1 MQKRQGWTIAR
12 KIYAGAALAFL
23 LALLSIYLVVEQK
36 VKPALIQERQAM
48 IQASQQ
54 DMLGLLG
61 AKLAQIQQLTASLAS
76 QSQLLPKDEA
86 LFKRLFP
93 VVIDNHGDATI
104 AGGGIWPEPDSFTPG
119 VARRSFFWGRDNGE
133 LKYLDDY
140 NDPQGSGYH
149 NESWYQ
155 VGRQGQAGQC
165 SWSEA
170 YTDPYSKTP
179 MITCTV
185 PMLSQGRFM
194 GVSTV
199 DMMLDGITA
208 LLQRYG
214 QSQGGYAFA
223 IDQSGQIIS
232 FPGDL
237 AKPAADG
244 SMVRLAQLTQ
254 QQPWLVPLAQQ
265 IAGLAG
271 GDRLLD
277 LADDGVLHEP
287 VLVSLSRLP
296 QTGWTLG
303 LVVPKAHM
311 TAVARQM
318 GLFLL
323 LTVGATLAVM
333 LVLGLLFFRG
343 ILDTLA
349 RTTSQIRALASG
361 SADLNERL
369 TILRQD
375 EVGELRQAVNDYADR
390 LKQLLQRVQEA
401 ANALLGE
408 ASELNRFSTGF
419 MQKAQEL
426 RDENTMLATGA
437 HEMGATAQEV
447 ARHAHDTQTTVSQL
461 HEEVKHSGHEMSDV
475 IITMQ
480 RLAGVIHQAQQ
491 SIVQLEQ
498 DSGQV
503 SGMLEVI
510 RGIAD
515 QTNLLALNAAI
526 EAARAGESGR
536 GFAVVADEVRS
547 LAAKSQQSAVEIEQ
561 VIARLQAT
569 SRQSVS
575 AMSQGQVETDK
586 AVSGAQQ
593 THEHLQAVVEAF
605 GQITERATQIAVA
618 AEEQERVT
626 QEMSL
631 QLSNLNQLTDGNA
644 DNSAKLNR
652 MSDTLAEVAGQLT
665 RLS

>member
-1 MQKRQGWTIAR
+1 MQHRQGWTIAR

-36 VKPALIQERQAM
+36 VKPALIQERQVM

-61 AKLAQIQQLTASLAS
+61 AKLEQIQQLTAGLAT
-76 QSQLLPKDEA
+76 QSQLLPKDER
-86 LFKRLFP
+86 LFKSLFP
-93 VVIDNHGDATI
+93 PVIDNHGDATI
-104 AGGGIWPEPDSFTPG
+104 AGGGIWPEPETFTPG
-119 VARRSFFWGRDNGE
+119 VARRSFFWGRDNGQ

-155 VGRQGQAGQC
+155 VGRHGQAGQC

-223 IDQSGQIIS
+223 IDQTGQIIS
-232 FPGDL
+232 FPGEL

-244 SMVRLAQLTQ
+244 SMVRLEQLIQ
-254 QQPWLVPLAQQ
+254 QQPWLAPLAKP
-265 IAGLAG
+265 IAGLKQDAT
-271 GDRLLD
+271 LD
-277 LADDGVLHEP
+277 LEQDGVLHEP
-287 VLVSLSRLP
+287 VSVSLSRLP

-318 GLFLL
+318 GLFLQL
-323 LTVGATLAVM
+323 SVGATLAVM
-333 LVLGLLFFRG
+333 LLLGLLFFRG
-343 ILDTLA
+343 ILYSLA

-369 TILRQD
+369 SVLRHD
-375 EVGELRQAVNDYADR
+375 EVGALRQAVNDYADK
-390 LKQLLQRVQEA
+390 LKQLLLRVQEA
-401 ANALLGE
+401 ANALQDE
-408 ASELNRFSTGF
+408 ASELNSFSTSF

-447 ARHAHDTQTTVSQL
+447 ARHAHDTHTTVSQI
-461 HEEVKHSGHEMSDV
+461 HEEVKRSGHEMSEV
-475 IITMQ
+475 IVTMQ

-491 SIVQLEQ
+491 SIIQLEQ

-503 SGMLEVI
+503 SGMLEMI
-510 RGIAD
+510 RSIAD

-575 AMSQGQVETDK
+575 AMSQGQQETDK

-593 THEHLQAVVEAF
+593 THVHLQTVVEDF
-605 GQITERATQIAVA
+605 SQITERATQIAVA

-631 QLSNLNQLTDGNA
+631 QLSNLNQMTDGNA
-644 DNSAKLNR
+644 DNSAQLNR
-652 MSDTLAEVAGQLT
+652 MSDTLAEVASRLT

>member
-1 MQKRQGWTIAR
+1 MQHRQGWTIAR

-23 LALLSIYLVVEQK
+23 LALLSIYPVVELK

-48 IQASQQ
+48 ILASQE
-54 DMLGLLG
+54 DMLSLLG
-61 AKLAQIQQLTASLAS
+61 AKLDQIQQLTAGLAT

-86 LFKRLFP
+86 LFKRLFAP
-93 VVIDNHGDATI
+93 VIDNHGDATI
-104 AGGGIWPEPDSFTPG
+104 AGGGIWPEPETFTPG
-119 VARRSFFWGRDNGE
+119 VARRSFFWGRNQGQ
-133 LKYLDDY
+133 LTYLDDY

-155 VGRQGQAGQC
+155 VGRQGKAGQC

-199 DMMLDGITA
+199 DMMLDGIRG

-223 IDQSGQIIS
+223 IDQAGQLIS
-232 FPGDL
+232 FPGEL

-244 SMVRLAQLTQ
+244 SMVRLAQLAG
-254 QQPWLVPLAQQ
+254 QQPWLAPLASQ
-265 IAGLAG
+265 IDGLTQGAT
-271 GDRLLD
+271 LELN
-277 LADDGVLHEP
+277 DDGVLHEP
-287 VLVSLSRLP
+287 VFVRLSRLP
-296 QTGWTLG
+296 QTGWVLG
-303 LVVPKAHM
+303 LAVPKTQM
-311 TAVARQM
+311 TQVARQM
-318 GLFLL
+318 GLFLQL
-323 LTVGATLAVM
+323 SVGATLAVM
-333 LVLGLLFFRG
+333 LLLGLVFFRG
-343 ILDTLA
+343 ILYSLG

-369 TILRQD
+369 SVLRHD
-375 EVGELRQAVNDYADR
+375 EVGALRQAVNDYADK

-401 ANALLGE
+401 ASDLQGE
-408 ASELNRFSTGF
+408 AGELKCFSSRF
-419 MQKAQEL
+419 MEKAQEL

-437 HEMGATAQEV
+437 HQMGATAQEV
-447 ARHAHDTQTTVSQL
+447 ARHAHDTQATVSQI
-461 HEEVKHSGHEMSDV
+461 HDEVRRSGQEMSQV
-475 IITMQ
+475 IVTMQ
-480 RLAGVIHQAQQ
+480 QLAEVIGQAQRA
-491 SIVQLEQ
+491 IVQLEQ

-503 SGMLEVI
+503 SGMLEMI
-510 RGIAD
+510 RSIAD

-547 LAAKSQQSAVEIEQ
+547 LAAKSQQSAVEIEA

-575 AMSQGQVETDK
+575 AMSQGQAETDK

-593 THEHLQAVVEAF
+593 THQHLQSVVADF
-605 GQITERATQIAVA
+605 GQISERVTQIAVA
-618 AEEQERVT
+618 AEEQDRVT

-644 DNSAKLNR
+644 DNSAELKR
-652 MSDTLAEVAGQLT
+652 MSDLLAEVASRLT
-665 RLS
+665 RLH